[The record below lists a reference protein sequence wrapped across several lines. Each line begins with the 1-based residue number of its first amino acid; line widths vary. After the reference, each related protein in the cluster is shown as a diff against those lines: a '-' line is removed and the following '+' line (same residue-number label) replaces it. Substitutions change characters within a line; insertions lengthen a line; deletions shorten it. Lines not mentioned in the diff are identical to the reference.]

1 MVAFGAWVG
10 EERYLVGV
18 VILVLDISS
27 LVLYDL

>member
-18 VILVLDISS
+18 VILVPGHKQFCT
-27 LVLYDL
+27 